1 MAALPNHRL
10 VFLAE
15 LAQSCGQGGQAG
27 VGLDA
32 SVVWAPSA
40 PPSGDQGPGE
50 LVEPRSSGSSRELL
64 CGQKTGG
71 WLQSGPN

>member
-15 LAQSCGQGGQAG
+15 LVLSCGRGGQAG
-27 VGLDA
+27 VSLDA

-40 PPSGDQGPGE
+40 PTSGGQGPGK
-50 LVEPRSSGSSRELL
+50 LVEPRS
-64 CGQKTGG
+64 
-71 WLQSGPN
+71 

>member
-15 LAQSCGQGGQAG
+15 LAQSCGWGGQTG
-27 VGLDA
+27 VDLDA

-40 PPSGDQGPGE
+40 PKSGAQGPGE
-50 LVEPRSSGSSRELL
+50 LVEPRS
-64 CGQKTGG
+64 
-71 WLQSGPN
+71 

>member
-15 LAQSCGQGGQAG
+15 LARSCGQGGQAG

-40 PPSGDQGPGE
+40 PTSGGQGSGE
-50 LVEPRSSGSSRELL
+50 LVEPRS
-64 CGQKTGG
+64 
-71 WLQSGPN
+71 